1 VREALQDAMEIATRN
16 VPAIDGQVFIC
27 PDVSGSMHSPVTG
40 MRKGATSA
48 VRCVDVAALVAA
60 SFLRTNR
67 SAEVIP
73 FKEDVVRDLVLNP
86 RDTVMTNAKKMT
98 DIPAGGTNCSAPLAW
113 LNRRSAG
120 GSLVIFV
127 SDNQSWVDQTHNRG
141 TATMVEWEKF
151 KARSPRAKLVC
162 IDLQPYSTVQATDTG
177 RDDVL
182 NIGGFSDHVFDL
194 IEQFASGKLNTAHW
208 VGVIESESL

>member
-1 VREALQDAMEIATRN
+1 
-16 VPAIDGQVFIC
+16 
-27 PDVSGSMHSPVTG
+27 
-40 MRKGATSA
+40 
-48 VRCVDVAALVAA
+48 
-60 SFLRTNR
+60 
-67 SAEVIP
+67 
-73 FKEDVVRDLVLNP
+73 
-86 RDTVMTNAKKMT
+86 MT

-113 LNRRSAG
+113 LNQRSAG

-182 NIGGFSDHVFDL
+182 NIGGFSDYVFDL
-194 IEQFASGKLNTAHW
+194 IAQFASGKLNTNHW
-208 VGVIESESL
+208 VGVIESESLEFSKKGKSRAKMVGPNAGRDYIETVESRPEN